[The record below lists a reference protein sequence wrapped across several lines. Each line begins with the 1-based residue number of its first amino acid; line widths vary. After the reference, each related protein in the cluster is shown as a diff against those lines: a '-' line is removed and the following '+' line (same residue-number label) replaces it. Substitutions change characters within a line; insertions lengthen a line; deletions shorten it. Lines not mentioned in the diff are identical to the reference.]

1 MQAFDAA
8 YIGLSPFRVTDGFS
22 HHLVAAADADDRLLL
37 HHEIVQ
43 GLGPAVFAEEE
54 QIFRRVLAA
63 RQDDR
68 IGTGQV
74 AGEDYMRGSTE
85 AVKAVSPETQ
95 VLQAAGIHSGAN
107 VYDAIKYG
115 ADGTGGTSG
124 IVAAEDPF
132 ATLDEMFEALYRART
147 DFCKED

>member
-1 MQAFDAA
+1 MNDGLPFMDGLIPFAA
-8 YIGLSPFRVTDGFS
+8 CLHVSSKNLSTDRYTS
-22 HHLVAAADADDRLLL
+22 ADSVEEGKAIAEL
-37 HHEIVQ
+37 HPDVMVCE
-43 GLGPAVFAEEE
+43 LTS
-54 QIFRRVLAA
+54 L
-63 RQDDR
+63 

-132 ATLDEMFEALYRART
+132 ATLDEMFEALDRART